1 MPKQKEIEMMVTTA
15 AVKRRIKEHGD
26 VNVAGDFAAVLNR
39 EVDDLLRRA
48 VQRCTNNGRKTVRG
62 ADL

>member
-1 MPKQKEIEMMVTTA
+1 MMVTTA